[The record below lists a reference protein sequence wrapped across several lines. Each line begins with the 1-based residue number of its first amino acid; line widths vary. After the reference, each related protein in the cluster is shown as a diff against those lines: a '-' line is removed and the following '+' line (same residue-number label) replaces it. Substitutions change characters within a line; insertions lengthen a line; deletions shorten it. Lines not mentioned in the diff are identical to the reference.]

1 MELANGLMTVAGS
14 ELTNIILDGIRRT
27 SHERYDAH
35 IEELPTLGPIS
46 RICLVVLL
54 KVDKLKG
61 AVSIAANEGRVQCAN
76 EVAKQVPRVPRHGHL
91 PVEASVHLPDSP

>member
-1 MELANGLMTVAGS
+1 MV
-14 ELTNIILDGIRRT
+14 LDGNRRT

-54 KVDKLKG
+54 KVDNLSG
-61 AVSIAANEGRVQCAN
+61 AVSIAANDGRVQRAN
-76 EVAKQVPRVPRHGHL
+76 DVAKQVPRVPRHGYL
-91 PVEASVHLPDSP
+91 PAEASVHLPDSP